1 MSVLVWCVD
10 LWMWPLPLFL
20 FQVSTEA
27 GLLYK
32 YASSTSLFMPLV
44 AWATRVCLFAT
55 CPSSCRPCWTSCLIK
70 VSSACL
76 YYTYSTQLWKQTKI
90 QHYSLCLCMWNYCFL
105 SSTVSFAPQSQ
116 YSVVR
121 SATLCTDHK
130 SCAARMFFFSFNKSS
145 EPDGLLATK

>member
-1 MSVLVWCVD
+1 
-10 LWMWPLPLFL
+10 
-20 FQVSTEA
+20 
-27 GLLYK
+27 
-32 YASSTSLFMPLV
+32 MPLV

-90 QHYSLCLCMWNYCFL
+90 WHYSLCQWMWNIFF
-105 SSTVSFAPQSQ
+105 SSSVVFFAPQSQ

-130 SCAARMFFFSFNKSS
+130 SCAARMCFFFSSFSSIKALSQKVYWPQNRGRHNPWLALKLKKEGERGGRWGMNKMN
-145 EPDGLLATK
+145 